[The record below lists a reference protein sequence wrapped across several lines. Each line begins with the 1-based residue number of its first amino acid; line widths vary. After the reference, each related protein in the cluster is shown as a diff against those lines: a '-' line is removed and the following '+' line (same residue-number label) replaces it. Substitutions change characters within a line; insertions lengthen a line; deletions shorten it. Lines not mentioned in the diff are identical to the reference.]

1 MVEISNRHL
10 WRTEAGFW
18 LMWILVEMSQ
28 PGVATSARWEKR
40 WWQNGAAGGGVGG
53 APPPHSWAES
63 SSDWPV
69 LLSRANLTRRPHRPR
84 RCHTEHS
91 TTAITSKNHNR
102 AKMFSR
108 EIYPVENLNRRS
120 TSDDDICTFAHSA
133 LSWEMSTKHL
143 ENVKQLKT
151 HLIFDIFRA
160 FESVF
165 YFDLMTFSLF
175 QVCFKSSSNW
185 EKIRPPLYL
194 KWVQGKPQL
203 LIDVK
208 TFVHFG
214 KLVEDAP
221 IENAF
226 WKLFQTNQ
234 RWLWWIMMI
243 MADNFFS
250 AFILTLKKEVLN
262 VEAIE

>member
-102 AKMFSR
+102 AKTEKNGNLSGWESQQTINVRRWHLHFCSFCSFLR
-108 EIYPVENLNRRS
+108 DVNQTFGKCQTVEN
-120 TSDDDICTFAHSA
+120 T
-133 LSWEMSTKHL
+133 
-143 ENVKQLKT
+143 
-151 HLIFDIFRA
+151 FDIWYL
-160 FESVF
+160 S
-165 YFDLMTFSLF
+165 SLWKCILLWSHDVLF
-175 QVCFKSSSNW
+175 VSGMFKSSSW
-185 EKIRPPLYL
+185 EKSDPHCTWNESKGNPSFWLMLRLSCILENWL
-194 KWVQGKPQL
+194 KTLPWKMLFENCSKPTK
-203 LIDVK
+203 DDY
-208 TFVHFG
+208 G
-214 KLVEDAP
+214 G
-221 IENAF
+221 
-226 WKLFQTNQ
+226 
-234 RWLWWIMMI
+234 
-243 MADNFFS
+243 
-250 AFILTLKKEVLN
+250 
-262 VEAIE
+262 